1 MVPRLPA
8 YRTPEIAAKY
18 PLITAADHL
27 MRMSVRAFLYMNK
40 AFQNGDIVMDVRVP
54 DNHPFKRVAKVIEM
68 HVVLVCGFSV
78 RL

>member
-1 MVPRLPA
+1 
-8 YRTPEIAAKY
+8 
-18 PLITAADHL
+18 